1 MNDSLSLFS
10 GSSTPETIPMQD
22 AQVRFM
28 QAFYRQPLSGEL
40 MERLLSEICWR
51 QETIILWGK
60 EHLQPRLSA
69 WYGDAGSR
77 YTYSGVMLDPHP
89 WSDTLLRIRRDIE
102 NATGHHFNS
111 VLLNLYRN
119 EHDSVGWHSDAE
131 PELGNAPA
139 IASLSLGETRMFRL
153 RHRKRKDMQQVSIAL
168 TDGSLLLME
177 GTTQR
182 FWQHA
187 VMKEKDARQPRINLT
202 FRTIQ
207 HQK

>member
-131 PELGNAPA
+131 PELSNAPA
-139 IASLSLGETRMFRL
+139 IASLSLGDTRMFRL
-153 RHRKRKDMQQVSIAL
+153 RHRKRKEVQQVSIAL

-187 VMKEKDARQPRINLT
+187 VMKEKDARLPRINLT